1 MTDSPLGNR
10 RLEQL
15 LNDVCE
21 TLDEAGVPYAIIGG
35 IALSVWG
42 EPRTTFDVDL
52 VVGVSPDEIESLC
65 RVFRESNRFI
75 IEPSVCPMPNVT
87 LVRVHQVDHDKTPS
101 ELLLA
106 DLLVHEDDTAA
117 HVIARRRKGRFLGR
131 DYWFCSPEDLIV
143 LKLVAAR
150 PRDKLDSLAVLS
162 QMADELDFDY
172 IQQRATAVGKA
183 AEWAELLSQWRTQ
196 S

>member
-1 MTDSPLGNR
+1 MTDSPLGNP
-10 RLEQL
+10 RLGQL
-15 LNDVCE
+15 LKNVCD
-21 TLDEAGVPYAIIGG
+21 TLDDADIEYAIIGG
-35 IALSVWG
+35 IALSIWG
-42 EPRTTFDVDL
+42 EPRTTFDIDL
-52 VVGVSPDEIESLC
+52 VVAASPGQIESLC
-65 RVFRESNRFI
+65 QVFRDSERFVL
-75 IEPSVCPMPNVT
+75 EPSVCPMPNVT

-150 PRDKLDSLAVLS
+150 PRDKMDVLAVLS
-162 QMADELDFDY
+162 QMSDELDFDY
-172 IQQRATAVGKA
+172 IEQRATDVGKSV
-183 AEWAELLSQWRTQ
+183 EWKDLVSQWKTQ
-196 S
+196 

>member
-1 MTDSPLGNR
+1 MG
-10 RLEQL
+10 QL
-15 LNDVCE
+15 LKNVCD
-21 TLDEAGVPYAIIGG
+21 TLDDADIEYAIIGG
-35 IALSVWG
+35 IALSIWG
-42 EPRTTFDVDL
+42 EPRTTFDIDL
-52 VVGVSPDEIESLC
+52 VVAASPGQIESLC
-65 RVFRESNRFI
+65 QVFRDSERFVL
-75 IEPSVCPMPNVT
+75 EPSVCPMPNVT

-150 PRDKLDSLAVLS
+150 PRDKMDVLAVLS
-162 QMADELDFDY
+162 QMSDELDFDY
-172 IQQRATAVGKA
+172 IEQRATDVGKSV
-183 AEWAELLSQWRTQ
+183 EWKDLVSQWKTQ
-196 S
+196 